1 MYKRQGD
8 ILRVYQCRHTDFR
21 IHSTEIRHSCLIQ
34 RTDKFSLLII
44 NSDIRCP
51 RAEDVYKRQLLY
63 SLIGTCKLN
72 DVDPESYLRH
82 VLGVIADWPVN
93 RVSELLPWRIAL
105 PAE

>member
-1 MYKRQGD
+1 M
-8 ILRVYQCRHTDFR
+8 
-21 IHSTEIRHSCLIQ
+21 
-34 RTDKFSLLII
+34 SLDSLACGHDNVKQSKIVALTVSLGRK
-44 NSDIRCP
+44 NFLFFGSGHGGERG
-51 RAEDVYKRQLLY
+51 ALLY
-63 SLIGTCKLN
+63 SLGTCKLN